1 MAARRETLLSV
12 HRQPTDC
19 IFKLLLTLD
28 PDGGDR
34 GVSFSEYYDYG
45 PLGDDAGREY
55 AYTAYAPYSALEAL
69 VGFFEGL
76 VGEVGEGAADGR
88 LVDCFT
94 RLVARGE
101 LADGTVLKGNFE
113 KVLAWF
119 EAAGV
124 PAASDTWFWMN
135 SD

>member
-1 MAARRETLLSV
+1 MAVRRETLLNV
-12 HRQPTDC
+12 RRQPTDC

-28 PDGGDR
+28 PEAGDR

-55 AYTAYAPYSALEAL
+55 AYTAYAPYSAMEAL
-69 VGFFEGL
+69 VAFFEAHLGQ
-76 VGEVGEGAADGR
+76 GGQGAADGR

-101 LADGTVLKGNFE
+101 LADGPALKVNFE
-113 KVLAWF
+113 KVQEWF